1 MCGRCF
7 LKPVPSTKRAGVA
20 CSLVAFST
28 DLAAI
33 AKKKRIAIWM
43 MVGGLVAGFF
53 LAGLTSWRWAM
64 LGTAVFYAGWTLFS
78 LADPKDRPPP
88 KA

>member
-1 MCGRCF
+1 
-7 LKPVPSTKRAGVA
+7 
-20 CSLVAFST
+20 VAFST
-28 DLAAI
+28 APEAI
-33 AKKKRIAIWM
+33 AKKKRIAIWL
-43 MVGGLVAGFF
+43 MVGGFVGGGL

>member
-1 MCGRCF
+1 VSV
-7 LKPVPSTKRAGVA
+7 LPEAVA
-20 CSLVAFST
+20 LDEARGGSLLFVAFST
-28 DLAAI
+28 DPAAI

-43 MVGGLVAGFF
+43 MVGGIVAGGL
-53 LAGLTSWRWAM
+53 LAGLMSARWGM
-64 LGTAVFYAGWTLFS
+64 LGTVVFFAGSTMFG

>member
-1 MCGRCF
+1 VA
-7 LKPVPSTKRAGVA
+7 LSTAP
-20 CSLVAFST
+20 
-28 DLAAI
+28 AAI
-33 AKKKRIAIWM
+33 AKRKRIAIWL
-43 MVGGLVAGFF
+43 MVGGFVAGGL

-64 LGTAVFYAGWTLFS
+64 LGTAVFYAGWTMFS

>member
-1 MCGRCF
+1 VA
-7 LKPVPSTKRAGVA
+7 LPS
-20 CSLVAFST
+20 
-28 DLAAI
+28 DPAAI
-33 AKKKRIAIWM
+33 AKRKRIAIWL
-43 MVGGLVAGFF
+43 MVGGLVAGGL

-64 LGTAVFYAGWTLFS
+64 LGTAVFFAGSTMFS